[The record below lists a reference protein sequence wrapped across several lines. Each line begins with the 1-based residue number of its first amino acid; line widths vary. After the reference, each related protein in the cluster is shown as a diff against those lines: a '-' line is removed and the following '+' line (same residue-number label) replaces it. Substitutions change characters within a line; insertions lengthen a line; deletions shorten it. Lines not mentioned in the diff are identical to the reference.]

1 MQICYIFCWWDSTFK
16 VEMFFRVVFPVCCVQ
31 CLSASYNVLK
41 GLSVPHIL
49 TNKLD
54 WQIKK
59 LLLLH
64 RAQRS
69 WKGWRCL
76 PKSGNF
82 IKRDFSWCPYLPL
95 MSLLTSMAFVLF
107 TAKLYVM
114 VSKLCHAF
122 QWFFL
127 QNFSDRIFHCRINR
141 QVLELWSEVRAGSQK
156 WSGADLRCDTDN
168 FSAFILIPAK

>member
-16 VEMFFRVVFPVCCVQ
+16 VEMFYSVVFPVCCVQ

-49 TNKLD
+49 TNKVV

-64 RAQRS
+64 GAQCS
-69 WKGWRCL
+69 WKSWRCL
-76 PKSGNF
+76 PKLGNF
-82 IKRDFSWCPYLPL
+82 IKWGFSWCPYLPL
-95 MSLLTSMAFVLF
+95 KSLLTSMAFVLF
-107 TAKLYVM
+107 TARLYVM

-122 QWFFL
+122 QQCFL
-127 QNFSDRIFHCRINR
+127 QSFSDRIFHCRIDR
-141 QVLELWSEVRAGSQK
+141 CVGLMWGQSWELKMVRCLSSL
-156 WSGADLRCDTDN
+156 WYW
-168 FSAFILIPAK
+168 